1 MQKMVD
7 PRKFQNELSAKNRK
21 VAILLGL
28 VAASIY
34 AGYILAY
41 YF

>member
-1 MQKMVD
+1 MSIN
-7 PRKFQNELSAKNRK
+7 NEIATKNKRLAA
-21 VAILLGL
+21 VLGL
-28 VAASIY
+28 IALTIY